1 MKKLLTLLA
10 VLLLSGALAQPQVS
24 NVGVLLDYTGA
35 LAEFGPAMRNS
46 AELAAAQINAAA
58 EAVFGGPIIRLI
70 HEDSATSAAVGADR
84 ARKLID
90 VDGVVAIVGS
100 LASSVTVAVAEAVTA
115 PARVV
120 QISPASTSPLLT
132 FLNDND
138 FLFRTTA
145 SDALQGV
152 VAGQLA
158 RGEIVPGYS
167 FDTAATIF
175 VNNPY
180 GQGLN
185 ENFVRSFEARGGRV
199 LAAVPHPEEPQPTY
213 AAQLEQALAGN
224 PDVLVAISYPGQAT
238 VYLAESRDLFGFTS
252 WQFVDG
258 TKSIRII
265 EALGAETVEGL
276 LGTAPGADP
285 EWAGN
290 ELFLAAHEA
299 AYGTRPALPFND
311 TVYDAVAVIGLAI
324 AKAYLDGVE
333 ITGEAVRDRLR
344 EVSNAP
350 GEVVGVGAF
359 EEAFRL
365 LQRGVAINYTGAAG
379 EVDFD
384 QHGDVLT
391 PVEIWRYAG
400 GAIEVVAIRR
410 ADEIPLE

>member
-1 MKKLLTLLA
+1 MKKLIALLTA
-10 VLLLSGALAQPQVS
+10 LLLSGALAQPPVS
-24 NVGVLLDYTGA
+24 NVGVLIDYTGA
-35 LAEFGPAMRNS
+35 LAEFGPALRNS

-58 EAVFGGPIIRLI
+58 EVVFGGPLIRLI
-70 HEDSATSAAVGADR
+70 HEDSATSPAVGADR
-84 ARKLID
+84 ARKLIEI
-90 VDGVVAIVGS
+90 DGVVAIVGS

-120 QISPASTSPLLT
+120 QISPSSTSPLLT

-158 RGEIVPGYS
+158 RGEIIEGYS

-180 GQGLN
+180 GQGLS
-185 ENFVRSFEARGGRV
+185 ENFVRAFEARGGRV
-199 LAAVPHPEEPQPTY
+199 LAAVPHPEAVQPTY
-213 AAQLEQALAGN
+213 AAELELALAGN
-224 PDVLVAISYPGQAT
+224 PDVLVAISYPGHAT
-238 VYLAESRDLFGFTS
+238 VFLAESRDLFGFTS

-258 TKSIRII
+258 TKSVRII
-265 EALGAETVEGL
+265 EALGADTVEGL

-285 EWAGN
+285 GWAGN

-299 AYGTRPALPFND
+299 AYGTRPELPFND
-311 TVYDAVAVIGLAI
+311 TVYDAVAAIGLAI

-365 LQRGVAINYTGAAG
+365 LQLGVEINYTGAAG

-400 GAIEVVAIRR
+400 GAIEVLTVRR